1 MIPMLIAFLLF
12 SLIQVQAPAPAA
24 GGSDIQSGKEIWQG
38 YFNLEND
45 CKLCHGARGEGG
57 FAKPLAGHQLTA
69 AQFIAAVRKGPGMM
83 PAFVPDK
90 NLNDQQLGQVSAY
103 LASLP
108 KVAQPS
114 TLWQTPIPPLAT
126 PAQWLMISTGCG
138 QC

>member
-1 MIPMLIAFLLF
+1 MIPILIALLLLSF
-12 SLIQVQAPAPAA
+12 TEIQAPAQAP
-24 GGSDIQSGKEIWQG
+24 GGSDIQAGKDIWQG

-45 CKLCHGARGEGG
+45 CKLCHGVQGEGG

-69 AQFIAAVRKGPGMM
+69 AQFIATVRKGAGIM

-90 NLNDQQLGQVSAY
+90 NLNDQQLSQVSDY

-114 TLWQTPIPPLAT
+114 T
-126 PAQWLMISTGCG
+126 
-138 QC
+138 

>member
-1 MIPMLIAFLLF
+1 MTSILIAFLLVF
-12 SLIQVQAPAPAA
+12 LIQVQAPTPAP
-24 GGSDIQSGKEIWQG
+24 GGSDAQSGKEIWQG
-38 YFNLEND
+38 YFTLEND
-45 CKLCHGARGEGG
+45 CKLCHGARGDGG
-57 FAKPLAGHQLTA
+57 FAKPLAGHQLTT
-69 AQFIAAVRKGPGMM
+69 AQFIAEVRKGPGMM

-126 PAQWLMISTGCG
+126 P
-138 QC
+138 